1 MRPTEERTLEL
12 LRGSGSL
19 LQGHFKLTSGLHSSE
34 YCQCARALER
44 PEVALELG
52 RMLAG
57 LFPNLAIDIVAS
69 PALGGILVGHE
80 VARSLRVR
88 SIFAERQEGEMTL
101 RRGFAVAPG
110 ERVLIVEDVMTT
122 GGSVREVAALVVG
135 SGARVVGFGFIL
147 DRSASTPDL
156 GAPVRS
162 LLRRHMEAHEPDR
175 CPLCAA
181 GVPIAK
187 PGSRPDGA
195 AVDGGKKR

>member
-19 LQGHFKLTSGLHSSE
+19 LEGHFKLTSGLHSGE

-52 RMLAG
+52 GMLAG
-57 LFPNLAIDIVAS
+57 LFPNLEVDVVAS

-80 VARSLRVR
+80 VARALGVR
-88 SIFAERQEGEMTL
+88 SIFAERQEGEMTF

-122 GGSVREVAALVVG
+122 GGSVREVAALVAA

-156 GAPVRS
+156 AAPVRA

-181 GVPIAK
+181 AVPIAK
-187 PGSRPDGA
+187 PGSRPDRS
-195 AVDGGKKR
+195 AVHGGKKR